1 MNRLDK
7 KLEFLLKLGS
17 LDRRYIFLAI
27 GIAVLV
33 PLLKPVG
40 LPIEPTPTTKAVYDA
55 IDQLPPK
62 SKILLSIEFG
72 PSTKPE
78 LYPMAAALLRHF
90 FRNDYLVYITCLWPD
105 GEFMA
110 LEVLEEIAIN
120 EFNKTY
126 GEDFVF
132 LGFRPGNEAVVKGM
146 VSNIRYMYTVDYK
159 NTLID
164 NIPMMEDI
172 RNLSDFSFLMSLSAG
187 YPGSTEW
194 LQYGSDPT
202 GVPMSTG
209 TTSIQVNELIP
220 YVNSGQL
227 KGIIAGMP
235 GAAEY
240 EKLIGTKGM
249 GFSGMDAQSIAH
261 VVIVLFIILGN
272 ITFFIERKKKNKKG
286 VYNA

>member
-1 MNRLDK
+1 MGK
-7 KLEFLLKLGS
+7 
-17 LDRRYIFLAI
+17 LDRRYIFIAI
-27 GIAVLV
+27 GFAVLI
-33 PLLKPVG
+33 PLLNPVG
-40 LPIEPTPTTKAVYDA
+40 LPIEPTPTTKATYDA
-55 IDQLPPK
+55 IEKLPPK

-110 LEVLEEIAIN
+110 LEVLEEIAVK
-120 EFNKTY
+120 EFNKVY
-126 GEDFVF
+126 GEDYVF
-132 LGFRPGNEAVVKGM
+132 LGFRPGNEAVVKGI
-146 VSNIRYMYTVDYK
+146 VSNIRYLYTVDYE

-164 NIPMMEDI
+164 NIPMMDNI
-172 RNLSDFSFLMSLSAG
+172 KNLNDFSFLISLSAG

-202 GVPMSTG
+202 GIPMSTG

-227 KGIIAGMP
+227 QGIIAGMP

-240 EKLIGTKGM
+240 ETLIGKKGM

-261 VVIVLFIILGN
+261 LVIVLFIILGN
-272 ITFFIERKKKNKKG
+272 LTYFLEMKRNKKG
-286 VYNA
+286 Q

>member
-1 MNRLDK
+1 MDK
-7 KLEFLLKLGS
+7 YLKFLINIGK

-27 GIAVLV
+27 GFAVLI
-33 PLLKPVG
+33 PLLKPLG
-40 LPIEPTPTTKAVYDA
+40 LPIKPTPTTRTTYEA
-55 IDQLPPK
+55 IDNLPEK

-78 LYPMAAALLRHF
+78 LYPMAVSLLRHF
-90 FRNDYLVYITCLWPD
+90 FRNNYLVYVTCLWAD

-110 LEVLEEIAIN
+110 LEVLKEIAEI

-126 GEDFVF
+126 GVDYVF
-132 LGFRPGNEAVVKGM
+132 LGFRPGNEAVVRGV
-146 VSNIRYMYTVDYK
+146 VSNIRYMYTVDFE

-164 NIPMMEDI
+164 DIPMMDGI
-172 RNLSDFSFLMSLSAG
+172 RNLNDFTFLFSLSAG
-187 YPGSTEW
+187 YPGTVEW

-202 GVPMSTG
+202 GVPMSSG

-240 EKLIGTKGM
+240 EAMIGVKGM

-261 VVIVLFIILGN
+261 LVIVLFIILGN
-272 ITFFIERKKKNKKG
+272 LTFYLERKQKNLKR
-286 VYNA
+286 N